1 MKKNLFTV
9 IFVML
14 FVGLLAGCGN
24 SQTPNASGKIQVV
37 TTIFPEYDWVKEIVG
52 DNDDVEISML
62 LDNGAD
68 LHSYQPTANDILK
81 ISTCDLFIYVGGESD
96 EWVDDALNEAVNKD
110 MVVLNLMDIMGDDA
124 KEEEVKEGMEAE
136 EHEHEDA
143 DHEDADHEDAD
154 HEDADHEEEVE
165 YDEHV
170 WLSLKN
176 ASIICNKISDALCKI
191 DSANADSYKAN
202 LETYTAKLNDLD
214 ASYKEVV
221 DSAQTK
227 TLLFGDRF
235 PFRYLTDDYG
245 LDYFAAFVGCSAE
258 TEASFETVMFLANKV
273 DELSLKYVCTIE
285 NSDGKIAETIIQNTK
300 SKDAKVLKLNSM
312 QSVNATDV
320 ENGASY
326 YNIMNENLEALKTA
340 LN

>member
-14 FVGLLAGCGN
+14 FVGLLAGCSN

-124 KEEEVKEGMEAE
+124 KEEEVKEGMQAE
-136 EHEHEDA
+136 EEDA
-143 DHEDADHEDAD
+143 DHEDAEQ
-154 HEDADHEEEVE
+154 EEEVE

-214 ASYKEVV
+214 ASYKEAV

-258 TEASFETVMFLANKV
+258 TEASFETIMFLANKV